1 MPREIDGR
9 VKRAPRFRKNPTDAE
24 RKLWQRLRQFPHAA
38 AHFRR
43 QATIGPYFADFA
55 CHTTKLVLAI
65 DGGQHADDVPDQIR
79 TAFMNANGYRVMR
92 FWNHDVLG
100 NLEGVL
106 EAIMLALEA
115 PPTPDPSRPQARG
128 EGS

>member
-1 MPREIDGR
+1 
-9 VKRAPRFRKNPTDAE
+9 
-24 RKLWQRLRQFPHAA
+24 
-38 AHFRR
+38 
-43 QATIGPYFADFA
+43 
-55 CHTTKLVLAI
+55 
-65 DGGQHADDVPDQIR
+65 
-79 TAFMNANGYRVMR
+79 MNANGYRVMR